1 MQNVLLCENLFRKR
15 ISIEYCK
22 TVDQKLKYCY
32 TTCITYT
39 MCRPNET

>member
-1 MQNVLLCENLFRKR
+1 
-15 ISIEYCK
+15 
-22 TVDQKLKYCY
+22 VDQKLKYCY